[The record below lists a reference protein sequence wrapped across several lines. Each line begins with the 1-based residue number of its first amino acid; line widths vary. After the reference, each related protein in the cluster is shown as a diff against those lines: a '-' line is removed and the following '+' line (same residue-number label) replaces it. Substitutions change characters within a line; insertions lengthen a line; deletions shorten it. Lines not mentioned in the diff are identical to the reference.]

1 MRIMNIE
8 DVKVN
13 SVVLVGNTC
22 SKHGNSFGWEKM
34 TSNKKTITDNTVTYN
49 IEVNKSK
56 FKGLFGQGEIEGEK
70 VILLKPETFM
80 NLSGKSVIE
89 LMNMLKLKSSEALVI
104 SDDIDLQFADLRL
117 RQNGSAGTHN
127 GLRDIVARIGTD
139 FPRIRI
145 GAGRPEYM
153 DLATYVLS
161 RIPDDKMAILQ
172 EKFDKVNKV
181 IELFVSKKT
190 INGIDV
196 TRL

>member
-1 MRIMNIE
+1 MIAIVGLGNPGKTYERTVHNLGFMALDNFATAHNFTFSKNKYSG
-8 DVKVN
+8 KVAEGVIN
-13 SVVLVGNTC
+13 
-22 SKHGNSFGWEKM
+22 
-34 TSNKKTITDNTVTYN
+34 
-49 IEVNKSK
+49 
-56 FKGLFGQGEIEGEK
+56 GEK

-89 LMNMLKLKSSEALVI
+89 LMNMLKLKSSEVLVI
-104 SDDIDLQFADLRL
+104 SDDIDLPFADIRL
-117 RQNGSAGTHN
+117 RQSGSAGTHN

-172 EKFDKVNKV
+172 EKFDKINKV
-181 IELFVSKKT
+181 IELFVDKKT
-190 INGIDV
+190 INGIDI

>member
-1 MRIMNIE
+1 MIAIVGLGNPGKTYERTVHNLGFMALDNFAE
-8 DVKVN
+8 AHNLTFLKNKYSGKVAE
-13 SVVLVGNTC
+13 G
-22 SKHGNSFGWEKM
+22 
-34 TSNKKTITDNTVTYN
+34 I
-49 IEVNKSK
+49 VN
-56 FKGLFGQGEIEGEK
+56 GEK

-89 LMNMLKLKSSEALVI
+89 LMNMLKLKSSEVLVI

-181 IELFVSKKT
+181 IELFISKKT